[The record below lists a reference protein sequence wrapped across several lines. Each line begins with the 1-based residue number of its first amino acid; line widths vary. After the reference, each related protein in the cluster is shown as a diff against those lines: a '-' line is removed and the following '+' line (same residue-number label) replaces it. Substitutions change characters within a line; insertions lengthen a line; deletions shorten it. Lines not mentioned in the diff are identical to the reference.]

1 MKKVAIIMAGGAGER
16 FWPLSRMKKPKQLLN
31 LSSLYRNMLQEA
43 IDRISGFIAYDDI
56 FIITSKVL
64 QNPIREA
71 LPELAPQNII
81 AEPAKRNTAPCL
93 ALGAS
98 YILAKYGEKI
108 ANQIV
113 VSVLTADQMIEPR
126 ENFVNSIDTLCEFCI
141 KEDTIATIG
150 IVPDRP
156 ETGFGYIEFDENIR
170 NSEIYQAIRFHEK
183 PDIEKAKLYVEK
195 GNFLWNSGMFFY
207 RLDYFIEQMSKHLPS
222 VGSQINNM
230 AENYKSKWNINLDG
244 ANPDIQTIFEEMP
257 DISIDYGLMEKT
269 DRVSVIKSNF
279 YWDDLG
285 SWDSLFRARKA
296 DENGNIIEGDVEIYN
311 VKNSIIINKTE
322 KKFISTAAGIDGMVI
337 INTDDSLIV
346 VPVKEVQ
353 SVKNIVNLIK
363 SKNKNEW
370 L

>member
-1 MKKVAIIMAGGAGER
+1 
-16 FWPLSRMKKPKQLLN
+16 
-31 LSSLYRNMLQEA
+31 
-43 IDRISGFIAYDDI
+43 
-56 FIITSKVL
+56 
-64 QNPIREA
+64 
-71 LPELAPQNII
+71 
-81 AEPAKRNTAPCL
+81 
-93 ALGAS
+93 
-98 YILAKYGEKI
+98 
-108 ANQIV
+108 
-113 VSVLTADQMIEPR
+113 
-126 ENFVNSIDTLCEFCI
+126 
-141 KEDTIATIG
+141 
-150 IVPDRP
+150 
-156 ETGFGYIEFDENIR
+156 
-170 NSEIYQAIRFHEK
+170 
-183 PDIEKAKLYVEK
+183 
-195 GNFLWNSGMFFY
+195 MFFY